1 MNTTRQHV
9 THLPTSPWCEVRD
22 QELAAIEGGGYLGD
36 LPVIVVKAVQ
46 AILGSVIIGDP
57 VPTPGNLA

>member
-1 MNTTRQHV
+1 MNTTSQTIHH
-9 THLPTSPWCEVRD
+9 TPAAPWSEV
-22 QELAAIEGGGYLGD
+22 QGGELVAIEGGTFVGD
-36 LPVIVVKAVQ
+36 LPVIIVKAVQ